1 MLLSEI
7 LNIAKDIQQ
16 KRHKPIN
23 ESLNGKFLINLLD
36 KTFKDTN
43 VGLKAVPINDENSV
57 KNTLVKLND
66 RYKYLA
72 RYDNLTQE
80 ECDDPKFREKILNCK
95 YLKVNYISN
104 ILKLITQRVKNL
116 TKHNIALSELEDTDF
131 VKITKDES
139 RKKPYKNCLQFH
151 LDVYDKLKA
160 VCLDNKILVYF
171 NNDNYVFKADELYK
185 VNYDY
190 TGPTDITDDFENY
203 HCPNRVKFILNAFT
217 RIPNI
222 DILTDPNLIKKC
234 IGAAN
239 VKTLLENGHIFT
251 IYALK
256 PDVIDTDDLNEK
268 MQTRK
273 EYKEY
278 LESQMNLNR
287 KNIERYKNIILLNKK
302 NFINKKVT
310 NKTNEIL
317 DTLMDLCVV
326 LKAKE
331 IQLISDSNTLF
342 KPNNYYYMS
351 SVELYKLYNQLSVY
365 IQEHYSDLLIDK
377 SPTKRYKEYI
387 IKTTN
392 IGDIFRLLNIEIELI
407 LTETNKVINLL
418 NLYGKVKNDN
428 LSDEDNIMY
437 LKKINVQYKQLRD
450 LFTKKIFQLSLDA
463 LKDSYNIDINYIFY
477 NFYLLQEKI
486 IKGEF

>member
-23 ESLNGKFLINLLD
+23 ESLKGNFLVNILD
-36 KTFKDTN
+36 NTFKDTN
-43 VGLKAVPINDENSV
+43 IGLKAVPIDEG
-57 KNTLVKLND
+57 KIIYNTLNKLNE
-66 RYKYLA
+66 RYRYLA
-72 RYDNLTQE
+72 SYDNLTHE
-80 ECDDPKFREKILNCK
+80 KCDDPKLREKILNCK
-95 YLKVNYISN
+95 YVKTNYISN

-116 TKHNIALSELEDTDF
+116 TEHNIALSEVEDTDF
-131 VKITKDES
+131 VKITKEES

-151 LDVYDKLKA
+151 LDVYDRLKA

-171 NNDNYVFKADELYK
+171 NDDNNVFKVDELYK

-190 TGPTDITDDFENY
+190 TGPTDITDDFEYY
-203 HCPNRVKFILNAFT
+203 HCPDRIKFILKAFT

-234 IGAAN
+234 ICAAN

-268 MQTRK
+268 MQSRK

-302 NFINKKVT
+302 NSINRTLT
-310 NKTNEIL
+310 NKINEIL

-326 LKAKE
+326 LKSKE
-331 IQLISDSNTLF
+331 VSLLSDSKTLF
-342 KPNNYYYMS
+342 KPTNYYYMS
-351 SVELYKLYNQLSVY
+351 SIELYKLYNYLSIY

-377 SPTKRYKEYI
+377 YDKRHKEYALT
-387 IKTTN
+387 TTN
-392 IGDIFRLLNIEIELI
+392 IGDIFRLLNIEIEMI
-407 LTETNKVINLL
+407 LSEANKVINLL
-418 NLYGKVKNDN
+418 NLYEKAKNDN

-437 LKKINVQYKQLRD
+437 LKKINVQYKQLKD
-450 LFTKKIFQLSLDA
+450 LFNKKIFQLSLDT
-463 LKDSYNIDINYIFY
+463 LKDSYNIDIDYIFKD
-477 NFYLLQEKI
+477 FYLLQDKI
-486 IKGEF
+486 IKGE